1 MERLSMCVNTQTPL
15 VRFKPSEPARKR
27 TAPVKTP
34 DLSDLTEGVDYDFSP
49 GGVTRMVF
57 PLVRRMLSE
66 GTLEDAHWVSLDP
79 AGPEILTAG
88 GMTLHSVHLQKDR
101 LKSYGTVKETIWG
114 AAHRT
119 GLDART
125 AKDIFW
131 TDDFSEY
138 AYYNRLTAGLIGKL
152 DREFD
157 FDVFYV
163 HDFQQ
168 LPMGH
173 MLATLKPKIYRW
185 HIPFDQSAIPDQ
197 WRELF
202 AIYFDSYDV
211 IVVSARRYVDS
222 LKSFG
227 YSGKVRKIYPYVDPR
242 EYSRPPRR
250 ERAAIRRKLG
260 VGEDD
265 EVILSVARM
274 DPMKGQDWAIRALV
288 SVASSYP
295 KVKLVLVG
303 NGSFSS
309 SKQGLGLSKGGEWR
323 MELETLS
330 RQLGMENHVVF
341 AGHVTQRELDA
352 LYETCRFT
360 VLPSVEEGFGL
371 VVIESW
377 LHSRA
382 ALVTERA
389 GVAELVEEGRNGLL
403 FDPGDPAMLTE
414 KMRLLLDDDELARR
428 IGQRG
433 HRTSKVCSVD
443 VGVKAETEVITQ
455 LIGK

>member
-1 MERLSMCVNTQTPL
+1 MCVNTQTPL
-15 VRFKPSEPARKR
+15 VRFKPSEPTKR
-27 TAPVKTP
+27 RPASVKTP
-34 DLSDLTEGVDYDFSP
+34 DLSELTEGVDYDFSP

-57 PLVRRMLSE
+57 PLIRRMLSE
-66 GTLEDAHWVSLDP
+66 GTLGDAHWVSLDP
-79 AGPEILTAG
+79 AGPETVTAG
-88 GMTLHSVHLQKDR
+88 GLTLHSVHLQKDQ
-101 LKSYGTVKETIWG
+101 LKSYGNVKETIWG
-114 AAHRT
+114 AAHGT
-119 GLDART
+119 GPGAGI
-125 AKDIFW
+125 ASGIFW

-138 AYYNRLTAGLIGKL
+138 TYYNRLSAGLITEL
-152 DREFD
+152 DREYD

-185 HIPFDQSAIPDQ
+185 HIPFDQSAIPDE
-197 WRELF
+197 WRELL
-202 AIYFDSYDV
+202 ATYFGSYDV
-211 IVVSARRYVDS
+211 IVVSARRYADS

-242 EYSRPPRR
+242 EYSRPSRS
-250 ERAAIRRKLG
+250 ERATMRRKLG
-260 VGEDD
+260 LGMDD
-265 EVILSVARM
+265 EVILTVGRM
-274 DPMKGQDWAIRALV
+274 DPMKGQDVAIKALALV
-288 SVASSYP
+288 VPSYP
-295 KVKLVLVG
+295 NLKLVLVG

-309 SKQGLGLSKGGEWR
+309 SKHGLGLSKGSAWR
-323 MELETLS
+323 TELERVS
-330 RQLGMENHVVF
+330 RQVSMEDRVVF

-352 LYETCRFT
+352 LYETCKFT
-360 VLPSVEEGFGL
+360 ILPSVEEGFGL

-377 LHSRA
+377 LHSKA

-403 FDPGDPAMLTE
+403 FDPGDPATLAE
-414 KMRLLLDDDELARR
+414 KMCVLLEDDELGRR

-433 HRTSKVCSVD
+433 RRTSKLCSVD
-443 VGVKAETEVITQ
+443 AGVKAETEVITQ